1 MALASSD
8 RGMTKSARGG
18 VVIETTSDT
27 RSPRLILLSPPAWVR
42 GLPSPGEATSA
53 MPIAEW
59 NSVIQNSSLP
69 MCVNK
74 IVLMDPSSVSLKQ
87 DIRIY
92 GWYLDISVPWS
103 LG

>member
-1 MALASSD
+1 MEQRDSEQLLAD
-8 RGMTKSARGG
+8 
-18 VVIETTSDT
+18 
-27 RSPRLILLSPPAWVR
+27 VR
-42 GLPSPGEATSA
+42 
-53 MPIAEW
+53 
-59 NSVIQNSSLP
+59 
-69 MCVNK
+69 NK